1 VDHVTPA
8 REQHRHAVIIS
19 DPRPVGGVDRVWV
32 SIARAANVGIF
43 LLLFGAFLYLGRTIM
58 LPIFAAAVIAL
69 TLAPLVKAAKRHGVP
84 TWITAL
90 LIAGVS
96 LGVLSLALT
105 ATAGPVSAWIARAPD
120 IWTSIKAKFA
130 VLEAPLAAGRQ
141 LQSALFGSGS
151 DTGFSTPNVVMPV
164 VAFLTPAAGEL
175 VLFFVTLIFFLVWQF
190 ELRSGLV
197 SLFARRESKLRFLRI
212 MNDVEKNL
220 TSYLFIVTC
229 INIAL
234 GIVVALGAFALGF
247 PNPII
252 FGVLAATLNY
262 VPYVGPAVMVVILF
276 GVGLVT
282 FPSLGQALVAPIAF
296 VALATA
302 EGNFITPTIVG
313 RRVTL
318 NPLLILLALAFWTWM
333 WGPIGAF
340 LATPL
345 TIVGLVV
352 FNHLFPEEDVRLPE

>member
-1 VDHVTPA
+1 VDHVTPG
-8 REQHRHAVIIS
+8 RERQRQALILS
-19 DPRPVGGVDRVWV
+19 DPQPVSGEGVWV
-32 SIARAANVGIF
+32 SITRAATIGIF
-43 LLLFGAFLYLGRTIM
+43 LMLFGAFLYFGRTIL
-58 LPIFAAAVIAL
+58 LPIFAAVVIAL
-69 TLAPLVKAAKRHGVP
+69 TLAPLVRAAKRFGIP
-84 TWITAL
+84 PWITAL
-90 LIAGVS
+90 AVVGTSAGA
-96 LGVLSLALT
+96 LGLALT
-105 ATAGPVSAWIARAPD
+105 ATAGPVSAWVARAPE
-120 IWTSIKAKFA
+120 IWNNIKAKFA

-141 LQSALFGSGS
+141 LQGALFGGDSGIS
-151 DTGFSTPNVVMPV
+151 APNVVMPV

-175 VLFFVTLIFFLVWQF
+175 VLFFVTLIFLMVWQF

-197 SLFARRESKLRFLRI
+197 SLFARRESKLRFLKI
-212 MNDVEKNL
+212 VNDVERNL
-220 TSYLFIVTC
+220 TGYLFIVSC
-229 INIAL
+229 INVAL
-234 GIVVALGAFALGF
+234 GAVVALGAFALGF
-247 PNPII
+247 PNPMI
-252 FGVLAATLNY
+252 FGLLAAVLNY

-282 FPSLGQALVAPIAF
+282 FPSLEQALVAPIGF

-318 NPLLILLALAFWTWM
+318 NPLLILLALAFWTWI

-345 TIVGLVV
+345 TIVCLVV